1 MIQVSDLEFQ
11 RNFGKYQDLAQLEP
25 IVITRHGR
33 PAFVLMPAKQYDL
46 LKAVRMRAHK
56 TTEAVEMVVE
66 AVERAEM
73 DPRHEHLNELM
84 K

>member
-1 MIQVSDLEFQ
+1 MAEVSALEFQ
-11 RNFGKYQDLAQLEP
+11 RNFGKYQDMAQREP
-25 IVITRHGR
+25 IVITSHGLA
-33 PAFVLMPAKQYDL
+33 AFVLMPAKQYDL
-46 LKAVRMRAHK
+46 LKTVRMRAHK